1 MYDALL
7 ARERLGGIGI
17 PGTGL
22 ALFHTRLNE
31 IKRPVFV
38 FLDLKTEA
46 QVASMADGNERIKRA
61 ILMLAPEA
69 LAEQELAFMSFVS
82 ILLIGSDDETALF
95 YQGREREI
103 TQFLEQKCREFMIS
117 YINEGVDQS

>member
-1 MYDALL
+1 M
-7 ARERLGGIGI
+7 
-17 PGTGL
+17 
-22 ALFHTRLNE
+22 
-31 IKRPVFV
+31 FV

-46 QVASMADGNERIKRA
+46 QVASMADGNESIKRA
-61 ILMLAPEA
+61 ILMLAPEP

-95 YQGREREI
+95 YQGREHEI